1 MGDAVQDH
9 PERESG
15 KGQQDEHKV
24 SRLLA
29 GELQRVEAAF
39 LDSVDFFERLREV
52 TGIAGIKEF
61 STGRGDCLGDLL

>member
-1 MGDAVQDH
+1 MRDAVQDH

-24 SRLLA
+24 SRLLS